1 MQAGYCSL
9 TRYATFLI
17 CIILLSQGG
26 NKNCPPPSHLTS
38 TALEL
43 TETGKS
49 RKVLDSLAYPLD
61 GSGSRSLDAALNS
74 SLTFVRELKFKE
86 KRKVAREAGL
96 GAEMASKMLSTAEKG
111 RESIAFGMEYILN

>member
-1 MQAGYCSL
+1 MS
-9 TRYATFLI
+9 R
-17 CIILLSQGG
+17 S
-26 NKNCPPPSHLTS
+26 TS

-43 TETGKS
+43 QETGKS

-61 GSGSRSLDAALNS
+61 GSGSRSLDAALNF

-96 GAEMASKMLSTAEKG
+96 GAEVASKMLSAAENG
-111 RESIAFGMEYILN
+111 RNSIVFGMQYFFLN